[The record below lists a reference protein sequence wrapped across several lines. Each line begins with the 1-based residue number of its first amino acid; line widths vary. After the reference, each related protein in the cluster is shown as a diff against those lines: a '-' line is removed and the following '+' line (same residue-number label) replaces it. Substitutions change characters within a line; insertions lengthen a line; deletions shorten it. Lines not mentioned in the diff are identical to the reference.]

1 MPPTVPPSPGYIPPQ
16 GQKAAAGKESG
27 HGYQAGVQD
36 WAVHAACAGVE
47 SQVGG
52 CDLLT
57 QSLGGCPRRCLWG
70 SDFVYVSPGPR
81 SNGGGG
87 LSC

>member
-1 MPPTVPPSPGYIPPQ
+1 MVTRPGCRTGLCMQHVP
-16 GQKAAAGKESG
+16 
-27 HGYQAGVQD
+27 
-36 WAVHAACAGVE
+36 GVE

-81 SNGGGG
+81 SNGGGSLL
-87 LSC
+87 LSLCAGIAGSTLVSTLGAGS